1 MTIKE
6 LCYALQKINETEG
19 DLLIAIE
26 DINTVLVRDILVDH
40 YIDDNDDAYKVVM
53 LCS

>member
-6 LCYALQKINETEG
+6 LCYALQKISETEG

-26 DINTVLVRDILVDH
+26 DVNTVLAKELLVEH
-40 YIDDNDDAYKVVM
+40 YIDDNDDANKVVM

>member
-6 LCYALQKINETEG
+6 LCYALQKISETEG
-19 DLLIAIE
+19 DLSIAIE

-40 YIDDNDDAYKVVM
+40 YIDDNGDAHRVVM